1 MELIYLWVGKFRN
14 IHELGF
20 NFSSKYDVSFDINT
34 ENGTREL
41 KISPKKVFSLFEEEK
56 INNVTAIIGRNG
68 SGKTN
73 ILDLLG
79 MRMNDRK
86 MLSEVKYFLLYHI
99 SEDTFAIEGSEFSL
113 IKDNILN
120 IPIENNQFSIVSDPY
135 SMYLE
140 KSDSGFEFKSF
151 LQLSEDRI
159 KRIHYYNFRNTFK
172 EDFERWGNKI
182 SNEHTVF
189 FSRLNLNPNSIGY
202 YAKYNLITYFN
213 RSTFKEKS
221 KHLFNLNDNVF
232 ISVYNNISYSMDL
245 DEKLALKISFK
256 DNFRDLIQRSGK
268 PNKKSIDNKTK
279 FIMNFI
285 EDYIQYSFSSIKDIA
300 AEEIIKLKNEIN
312 EITNENTT
320 PKDYF
325 YAVYEVVSGYLNKH
339 INLDLSDMKKY
350 SDTFYKLVYYFEQLS
365 MSYFKG
371 KNVQIPIGTN
381 ENSVVKEFLQ
391 FIDQNHFS
399 SDSEMNYLN
408 NSVSLTVEPMS
419 SGEEAF
425 INLFASL
432 FFGLRLNRYSKKYNA
447 IILLDEP
454 DNFMHPEWSRIML
467 SEIFNFLN
475 QIELG
480 YKKYQ
485 IIITTHSPFIIS
497 DLLKSN
503 VIALE
508 KDINKGYCKIANFVT
523 ADQTFANNIHTLL
536 SEEFFMSSTIGEFAK
551 ERINH
556 VITVLKSQNNDSLE
570 LAKCKLVIDN
580 IGEPLLKEKLS
591 EMYIDKLGIINS
603 IKETTMSKEEIRR
616 EIRRL
621 QDRLE
626 QE

>member
-14 IHELGF
+14 IHEIGF
-20 NFSSKYDVSFDINT
+20 NFSSKYDVSFNINNK
-34 ENGTREL
+34 NGTREL
-41 KISPKKVFSLFEEEK
+41 KIFPKKVFSLFEEEK

-86 MLSEVKYFLLYHI
+86 RLSEVEYFLLYHI
-99 SEDTFAIEGSEFSL
+99 SEDTFAIEGSDFSL
-113 IKDNILN
+113 IKENIHK
-120 IPIENNQFSIVSDPY
+120 IPIEKNQLVSNPY

-140 KSDSGFEFKSF
+140 KSESGFEFKGF
-151 LQLSEDRI
+151 LQFSEDWI

-172 EDFERWGNKI
+172 EDYERWGNKI
-182 SNEHTVF
+182 NNEHTVF

-232 ISVYNNISYSMDL
+232 INVYNNISYSMDL

-256 DNFRDLIQRSGK
+256 DTFRDLIKRSGK
-268 PNKKSIDNKTK
+268 PNKKKINYKTK

-300 AEEIIKLKNEIN
+300 AEEIVKLKNEIN
-312 EITNENTT
+312 EITDENMT

-325 YAVYEVVSGYLNKH
+325 YTVYEVVSGYLNKH
-339 INLDLSDMKKY
+339 INLDKSDMKKY

-365 MSYFKG
+365 MSYFKE
-371 KNVQIPIGTN
+371 KNVQIPIGIN
-381 ENSVVKEFLQ
+381 ENSIVKEFLQ
-391 FIDQNHFS
+391 YIDQNHFS

-408 NSVSLTVEPMS
+408 NSVSLSVEPMS

-432 FFGLRLNRYSKKYNA
+432 FFGLRLNRYSKKHKA

-480 YKKYQ
+480 YKNYQ

-508 KDINKGYCKIANFVT
+508 KDMDKGYCKIANFVAT
-523 ADQTFANNIHTLL
+523 DQTFANNIHTLL

-556 VITVLKSQNNDSLE
+556 VITVLKSQNNDFLE

-580 IGEPLLKEKLS
+580 IGEPLLKEKLI
-591 EMYIDKLGIINS
+591 EMYLDKLSIDNS
-603 IKETTMSKEEIRR
+603 NKEKTMSNEEIRR